1 MDYKYIIVALI
12 FIVFDVV
19 TGVLQ
24 ALINGAFKSHIMRKG
39 GYRKLC
45 LIVCIAFGV
54 ALDYSQTLVD
64 LGFQFPCLQMI
75 CGYITFMEIMSIIE
89 NINLAFPHALPKSL
103 INVLGHAAEE
113 NGVEKKD
120 EDKPS
125 DDETNQGV

>member
-1 MDYKYIIVALI
+1 MDYRYIIVALI

-24 ALINGAFKSHIMRKG
+24 ALINGTFKSHIMRKG

-64 LGFQFPCLQMI
+64 LGFTFPCLRMI
-75 CGYITFMEIMSIIE
+75 TCYITFMEIMSIIE
-89 NINLAFPHALPKSL
+89 NLNLAFPGSLPQSL
-103 INVLGHAAEE
+103 IKVLGHAAEE
-113 NGVEKKD
+113 NGVKKD
-120 EDKPS
+120 EAKPG
-125 DDETNQGV
+125 DDETDQGV